1 VLTVSEVLA
10 AARAAGGSKARIGN
24 RSRQV
29 ERDAELAVSVALT
42 DADRRGGPVRVRTS
56 VLVDE
61 AQVVVSYGKHS
72 VVFSVDEL
80 DPAAARWVAVGPGE
94 TRAVVHGAGDV
105 ERAVSAARMA
115 AGIPDHRSRVRSQ
128 LSFGGRRPMDTTG
141 ALR

>member
-1 VLTVSEVLA
+1 MLTVSEVLA
-10 AARAAGGSKARIGN
+10 AAQAAAGPKARIGN

-29 ERDAELAVSVALT
+29 ERDAELVVSVALT
-42 DADRRGGPVRVRTS
+42 DADRRGGPVKVRTS

-61 AQVVVSYGKHS
+61 PQVVVSYGKYT

-80 DPAAARWVAVGPGE
+80 DPAAPRWVAVGPGQ

-105 ERAVSAARMA
+105 ERAASAAREA
-115 AGIPDHRSRVRSQ
+115 AGMPDHRSRVPSQ
-128 LSFGGRRPMDTTG
+128 LGFGGRRPMDMTG